1 MSFQEVKGQP
11 QVIRLL
17 QNGLLHGKIAHAYC
31 FAGPRG
37 VGKKKTAMELA
48 KALNCEQKQA
58 DACDRCRTC
67 LRIEHGNHPDIIR
80 IKPDGASIK
89 IDQVRQLQRAFSFT
103 LGKGVTR
110 VIMME
115 QAELMTP
122 QAANSLLKF
131 LEEPV
136 SPMVAILITEN
147 IHAMLPTILSRCQI
161 LRFSELPPAVLAKK
175 LEEQGIR
182 KEHARILAHLSHGSE
197 DEYQLLEQEE
207 FAQLCKR
214 VIEWNK
220 EILSGKSSALVS
232 IEREWLQKEIES
244 ERLPLVLDIL
254 LLWLRDLVHHQLN
267 RRGKLD
273 VSVFAEWEAAREEQA
288 YRWNRSR
295 LLLGMEAVLRARSQ
309 LAGPMQPQAVLEQMV
324 LAMQEGSL

>member
-1 MSFQEVKGQP
+1 MSFQEVKGQS

-37 VGKKKTAMELA
+37 VGKQKTAMELA
-48 KALNCEQKQA
+48 KALNCEQKGA
-58 DACDRCRTC
+58 DACDRCRSC
-67 LRIEHGNHPDIIR
+67 LRIEHGNHPDVIR

-89 IDQVRQLQRAFSFT
+89 IDQVRQLQRAFSFSP
-103 LGKGVTR
+103 GKEVVR
-110 VIMME
+110 VIMIE
-115 QAELMTP
+115 QADFMTP

-136 SPMVAILITEN
+136 SAMVAILITEN
-147 IHAMLPTILSRCQI
+147 IHAMLPTVLSRCQI
-161 LRFSELPPAVLAKK
+161 LRFSQLPPAILAKK

-182 KEHARILAHLSHGSE
+182 KDNARILAHLSQGE
-197 DEYQLLEQEE
+197 EEYQLLDQEE
-207 FAQLCKR
+207 FAQLCRR
-214 VIEWNK
+214 VIEWNQ

-232 IEREWLQKEIES
+232 IQREWLQKQTEN

-254 LLWLRDLVHHQLN
+254 LLWLRDLVHHHLN
-267 RRGKLD
+267 KTGKLD
-273 VSVFAEWEAAREEQA
+273 VSVFSEWEAAREEQA

>member
-37 VGKKKTAMELA
+37 VGKRKTAVELA
-48 KALNCEQKQA
+48 KALNCEQKQD

-67 LRIEHGNHPDIIR
+67 LRINHGNHPDVVH

-89 IDQVRQLQRAFSFT
+89 IDQVRQLQRTFSFT
-103 LGKGVTR
+103 PGKGVTR
-110 VIMME
+110 VIMIE
-115 QAELMTP
+115 QADLMTP

-136 SPMVAILITEN
+136 SAMVALLITEN
-147 IHAMLPTILSRCQI
+147 IHVMLSTILSRCQI
-161 LRFSELPPAVLAKK
+161 LRFSQLPPEVLAKK
-175 LEEQGIR
+175 LEQQGID
-182 KEHARILAHLSHGSE
+182 KENARILAYLSQGEES
-197 DEYQLLEQEE
+197 DFQLLDQGE
-207 FAQLCKR
+207 FAQLCKQ

-220 EILSGKSSALVS
+220 EILSGKSSALISV
-232 IEREWLQKEIES
+232 EREWLQKEIKS

-254 LLWLRDLVHHQLN
+254 LLWLRDLVYHHLN
-267 RRGKLD
+267 KTGKLD
-273 VSVFAEWEAAREEQA
+273 ASVFAKWEAAREEQA